1 MPGCSAAPR
10 SSLNR
15 SSPRVYCAH
24 AFGDNDKGRTMS
36 FLDIYLIVL
45 FLALVG
51 LLVVK
56 FRG

>member
-1 MPGCSAAPR
+1 
-10 SSLNR
+10 LNR

-24 AFGDNDKGRTMS
+24 AHGDNDKGRTMS

>member
-1 MPGCSAAPR
+1 LTGILPAPSR
-10 SSLNR
+10 E
-15 SSPRVYCAH
+15 H
-24 AFGDNDKGRTMS
+24 KKGTTMS

>member
-1 MPGCSAAPR
+1 
-10 SSLNR
+10 
-15 SSPRVYCAH
+15 
-24 AFGDNDKGRTMS
+24 MS

-56 FRG
+56 FRS